1 MITKSMTFAE
11 LIEKMNERITEIES
25 TYDEET
31 GKRDRAY
38 LDFEYAQD
46 VYYEKRS
53 DATLKAMSDADDRY
67 YELDTKCENLSDE
80 LYDLQSAIR
89 RIESAFETTN
99 LQQFVSVLT
108 SY

>member
-1 MITKSMTFAE
+1 MMNKSMTFGE
-11 LIEKMNERITEIES
+11 LIEKMNERISEITNTLDSEVP
-25 TYDEET
+25 
-31 GKRDRAY
+31 KRDQAF

-46 VYYEKRS
+46 VYYENPS
-53 DATLKAMSDADDRY
+53 DSFRKAMTDADDRY
-67 YELDTKCENLSDE
+67 YELDTKCEKLSDE

-99 LQQFVSVLT
+99 LRTFVAVFA

>member
-1 MITKSMTFAE
+1 MITKSMTFGE
-11 LIEKMNERITEIES
+11 LIEKMNERITEIQS

-31 GKRDRAY
+31 GKRDQAY

-53 DATLKAMSDADDRY
+53 DATLKAMDAADDRY

-80 LYDLQSAIR
+80 LYDLQSAVR
-89 RIESAFETTN
+89 RFESAFQTTN
-99 LQQFVSVLT
+99 FRQFIGVFT